1 MRVMREHWQGGT
13 VPSAKERRGSHL
25 KSFPT
30 GKASREARRH
40 EDNKRIEK
48 GPANLYR
55 QVDTDDSVFV
65 EGTALPTRAVAPSPR
80 ECLSAN
86 AYQDASQSRIL
97 GVNRPACDQIEDHHC
112 RVFADPTGKDAH
124 RSVERNVP
132 LVEAA
137 RQTGECGSK
146 PQGSLGRDAKVEVR
160 IHDLRVPY

>member
-1 MRVMREHWQGGT
+1 MREHWQGGT

-55 QVDTDDSVFV
+55 QEATDDSVFA

-97 GVNRPACDQIEDHHC
+97 GVNRPACDQ
-112 RVFADPTGKDAH
+112 
-124 RSVERNVP
+124 
-132 LVEAA
+132 
-137 RQTGECGSK
+137 
-146 PQGSLGRDAKVEVR
+146 
-160 IHDLRVPY
+160 